1 MISAAELIGLSSR
14 PETGVKRPCLVWMF
28 LRELV
33 SISLFAAVLGI
44 TFGSFVLEAI
54 GMRLALLFMVIG
66 CVERCRKARQKNVHV
81 LELEMV
87 RFSKRSH

>member
-1 MISAAELIGLSSR
+1 MFYATTAWGIMISAAELIGLSSR

-44 TFGSFVLEAI
+44 TFWIIRARGYWGET
-54 GMRLALLFMVIG
+54 GVIIHG
-66 CVERCRKARQKNVHV
+66 YWLR
-81 LELEMV
+81 
-87 RFSKRSH
+87 